1 MNIESINARIK
12 AVNIESKRLNNE
24 RQVNMGKRDA
34 LRQQLDEALK
44 QYKSK
49 YGVELTE
56 DMIASELERV
66 ASEKEA
72 EVAKL
77 EAMINCINR
86 RDYAGARA
94 LCGEVEDNKH
104 QDLNVEHK
112 APVSNVQE
120 VIADV
125 HNAENSN
132 LLDGVEETQAEEVLV
147 TPPVSKD
154 EVSVPVVPPMS
165 REEASVPV
173 APPNLGAPVMPDLG
187 QQVMPN
193 IGQPS
198 APNLGDM
205 LPPSYDDSEIPAP
218 PQFGVGLGD
227 TISAPQ
233 PRVTAQKV
241 SSFTNILNGSEFNPN

>member
-1 MNIESINARIK
+1 MNIERINARIK
-12 AVNIESKRLNNE
+12 AVNIESKRLNDE

-44 QYKSK
+44 QYRAK

-72 EVAKL
+72 EVTKL

-86 RDYAGARA
+86 RDYDGARA
-94 LCGEVEDNKH
+94 LCGEVQNTES

-120 VIADV
+120 VSADV

-132 LLDGVEETQAEEVLV
+132 LLDGVEEVLV

-154 EVSVPVVPPMS
+154 ET
-165 REEASVPV
+165 SVPV

-198 APNLGDM
+198 APNLGNM

>member
-1 MNIESINARIK
+1 MNIESINTRIK

-94 LCGEVEDNKH
+94 LCGEVEDNKQ

-120 VIADV
+120 VSADV

-132 LLDGVEETQAEEVLV
+132 LLDVAEEVPV
-147 TPPVSKD
+147 TSPVSKD
-154 EVSVPVVPPMS
+154 EV
-165 REEASVPV
+165 SVPV

-198 APNLGDM
+198 APNLGNM
-205 LPPSYDDSEIPAP
+205 LPPLYDDSEIPAP

>member
-1 MNIESINARIK
+1 MNIERINARIK
-12 AVNIESKRLNNE
+12 AVNIESKRLNDE

-44 QYKSK
+44 QYRAK

-56 DMIASELERV
+56 DMIASELEHV

-72 EVAKL
+72 EVTKL
-77 EAMINCINR
+77 ESMINCINR
-86 RDYAGARA
+86 RDYDGARA
-94 LCGEVEDNKH
+94 LCGEVQNTES

-120 VIADV
+120 VSADV

-132 LLDGVEETQAEEVLV
+132 LLDGVEEVLV

-154 EVSVPVVPPMS
+154 ETSVPVAPPMS

-173 APPNLGAPVMPDLG
+173 APPNLGAPVMPDLD

-218 PQFGVGLGD
+218 PQFGVGLGG